1 MNTNCETKTAGNGA
15 ETARAV
21 QVIVPRCDIY
31 ENADAVHVVAEMPG
45 LAASD
50 VDITLE
56 RNVLTISGRH
66 TLQAPE
72 GAQRIW
78 TEFDGGEYRRT
89 FELSERVDSAQL
101 RAEMKD
107 GVLRLSL
114 PKVQPARRKIP
125 VASN

>member
-1 MNTNCETKTAGNGA
+1 MNTNCEVKQDTKVA
-15 ETARAV
+15 EQARQAR
-21 QVIVPRCDIY
+21 VIVPRCDIY
-31 ENADAVHVVAEMPG
+31 ENQDAVHVVAEMPG
-45 LAASD
+45 LAATD

-89 FELSERVDSAQL
+89 FELSDRVDSTNL